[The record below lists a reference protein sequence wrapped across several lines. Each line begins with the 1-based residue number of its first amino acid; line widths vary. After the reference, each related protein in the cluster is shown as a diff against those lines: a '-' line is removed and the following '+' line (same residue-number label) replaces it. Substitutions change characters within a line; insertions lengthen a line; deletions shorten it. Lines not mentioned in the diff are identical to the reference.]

1 MIEVKYTNMATENFI
16 KVPYSILKGCLKYPY
31 LPSVYAYLQMNR
43 SAILDSVNLTIED
56 IQPLL
61 NNKTDIRFRDY
72 DKIIE
77 AFKILTFG
85 FKDSKNEISA
95 YVKSSVELPDFNS
108 NKSDKPDNSD
118 RVSNSFKKQ
127 LITFEIKQPIEKTKF
142 VKFTGQEWLNLISI
156 TQETNSHPK
165 GNIDFYR
172 LLNLYLI
179 TKQKAVRNHALNE
192 IYSDGWENEETITT
206 AQLSSRSNISIST
219 VKKYMSILC
228 NNNMVTAH
236 YGKSDVISYGID
248 IANYV
253 IN

>member
-1 MIEVKYTNMATENFI
+1 MATENFI

-31 LPSVYAYLQMNR
+31 LPSIYAYLQMNR

-61 NNKTDIRFRDY
+61 NSKTDVRFRDY
-72 DKIIE
+72 DKIIQT
-77 AFKILTFG
+77 FKILTEG
-85 FKDSKNEISA
+85 FKDSRNEISIYA
-95 YVKSSVELPDFNS
+95 ESSTSLPDFNS
-108 NKSDKPDNSD
+108 DKVSDKVFND
-118 RVSNSFKKQ
+118 FKKH
-127 LITFEIKQPIEKTKF
+127 LITFEVKQPTEKTKF
-142 VKFTGQEWLNLISI
+142 VKFTGQEWLSLISI
-156 TQETNSHPK
+156 TKETNSHPK
-165 GNIDFYR
+165 RSIDFYR

-206 AQLSSRSNISIST
+206 AQLASRSNISAST

-228 NNNMVTAH
+228 NNNMITAH

-248 IANYV
+248 IKNQIDREEND
-253 IN
+253 INVRHAS

>member
-1 MIEVKYTNMATENFI
+1 MATENFI

-61 NNKTDIRFRDY
+61 NSKTDVRFRDY
-72 DKIIE
+72 DKIVE
-77 AFKILTFG
+77 AFKILTVG
-85 FKDSKNEISA
+85 FKDSRNEINI
-95 YVKSSVELPDFNS
+95 YTKTSVNLS
-108 NKSDKPDNSD
+108 NFDSDKT
-118 RVSNSFKKQ
+118 SNNFKKQ
-127 LITFEIKQPIEKTKF
+127 LITFEVKQPTEKTKF
-142 VKFTGQEWLNLISI
+142 VKFTGQEWLSLISI

-165 GNIDFYR
+165 GSIDFYR

-206 AQLSSRSNISIST
+206 AQLASRSNISVST

-248 IANYV
+248 ITN
-253 IN
+253 

>member
-1 MIEVKYTNMATENFI
+1 MATENFI

-61 NNKTDIRFRDY
+61 NSKTDIRFRDY
-72 DKIIE
+72 NKIVE
-77 AFKILTFG
+77 AFKILTVG
-85 FKDSKNEISA
+85 FKDSRNEINI
-95 YVKSSVELPDFNS
+95 YTKTSVDLP
-108 NKSDKPDNSD
+108 
-118 RVSNSFKKQ
+118 VSNEVSNDFKKR
-127 LITFEIKQPIEKTKF
+127 LLTFEVKQPTEKIKF
-142 VKFTGQEWLNLISI
+142 VKFTGQEWLSLISI

-165 GNIDFYR
+165 VSIDFYR

-179 TKQKAVRNHALNE
+179 TKQKAIRNHALNE

-206 AQLSSRSNISIST
+206 AQLASRSNISVST

-228 NNNMVTAH
+228 NKNMVTAH

-248 IANYV
+248 I
-253 IN
+253 IK

>member
-1 MIEVKYTNMATENFI
+1 MATENFI

-31 LPSVYAYLQMNR
+31 LPSIYAYLQMNR

-61 NNKTDIRFRDY
+61 NSKTDVRFRDY
-72 DKIIE
+72 GKIIE
-77 AFKILTFG
+77 AFKILTEG
-85 FKDSKNEISA
+85 FKDNRNEINIYA
-95 YVKSSVELPDFNS
+95 ESSISLPDFNS
-108 NKSDKPDNSD
+108 DKVSDKVFN
-118 RVSNSFKKQ
+118 NFKKH
-127 LITFEIKQPIEKTKF
+127 LITFEVKQPTEKTKF

-156 TQETNSHPK
+156 TKETNSHPK
-165 GNIDFYR
+165 GSIDFYR

-206 AQLSSRSNISIST
+206 AQLASRGNISIST

-248 IANYV
+248 IKN
-253 IN
+253 